1 MFLAIPS
8 SQKPKLIH
16 LNVNS
21 DNDKKI
27 PTVFDQNSTYD

>member
-1 MFLAIPS
+1 MFPAIPS
-8 SQKPKLIH
+8 SQKPELIH

-21 DNDKKI
+21 DDKKL